1 MNSLKCYL
9 LYVPLVFLFVLCG
22 CDSGIKGGNK
32 LSGDKLTQRLVQLQQ
47 EMSAYGQKQDSAGFY
62 AVTDTLMQVCEQH
75 KMMQEYYLSMD
86 NLIAFEVNRGR
97 YFFAMQNMKRMEKDM
112 HDRHSSAFMAQHF
125 MSMATLYTARD
136 NHKMA

>member
-75 KMMQEYYLSMD
+75 KMMHEYYLSMD
-86 NLIAFEVNRGR
+86 NLIAFEVNRR
-97 YFFAMQNMKRMEKDM
+97 RI
-112 HDRHSSAFMAQHF
+112 S
-125 MSMATLYTARD
+125 
-136 NHKMA
+136 